1 MTSCALTASAGPG
14 SYRAYH
20 GVVSPPRRA
29 PGVSLTYAVIAAA
42 CGSNVLAA
50 WPGISSPPR
59 SVIGLGLIDRARIA
73 ATPAVVSP
81 TAAEGTVAA
90 SPFAAEGTEA
100 LSHRPPPKH
109 RAEGTPSPVPWWS
122 ARAGLFP
129 GPLPGPPP
137 GPGVAATATS
147 TATPAVVSPPPPRAR
162 CVISISVESSVG
174 LPEVLANF
182 EHPSAALRCALLASA
197 HGA

>member
-1 MTSCALTASAGPG
+1 MTSCALTASAGSG

-59 SVIGLGLIDRARIA
+59 SVIGLGLLDRARIA

-100 LSHRPPPKH
+100 LSPTTVL
-109 RAEGTPSPVPWWS
+109 AAW
-122 ARAGLFP
+122 P
-129 GPLPGPPP
+129 G
-137 GPGVAATATS
+137 
-147 TATPAVVSPPPPRAR
+147 
-162 CVISISVESSVG
+162 ISIS
-174 LPEVLANF
+174 
-182 EHPSAALRCALLASA
+182 
-197 HGA
+197 

>member
-73 ATPAVVSP
+73 APAASTATPAVVSP

-90 SPFAAEGTEA
+90 PTFAAEGTEA
-100 LSHRPPPKH
+100 LSPTTR
-109 RAEGTPSPVPWWS
+109 WS
-122 ARAGLFP
+122 ARAGL
-129 GPLPGPPP
+129 LP
-137 GPGVAATATS
+137 VRY
-147 TATPAVVSPPPPRAR
+147 RAR
-162 CVISISVESSVG
+162 LRG
-174 LPEVLANF
+174 P
-182 EHPSAALRCALLASA
+182 ALRIP
-197 HGA
+197 